1 MEQNIDSQEKYL
13 IRLGAQIRKLREC
26 GSMTH
31 LEISALCNSEKA
43 YLSRIENG
51 RTNATVITLKK
62 IADAIGIPLSE
73 LFALEDL

>member
-1 MEQNIDSQEKYL
+1 
-13 IRLGAQIRKLREC
+13 
-26 GSMTH
+26 MTH

>member
-1 MEQNIDSQEKYL
+1 
-13 IRLGAQIRKLREC
+13 
-26 GSMTH
+26 MTH
-31 LEISALCNSEKA
+31 LKISALCNSEKA
-43 YLSRIENG
+43 CLSRIENG